1 MECDLS
7 YVSLMN
13 PFFPSL
19 LWVMVFITAVD
30 ALTEAGVCL
39 GDWIG
44 AGGSSQ
50 GKAGTEGR
58 RGLS

>member
-1 MECDLS
+1 
-7 YVSLMN
+7 
-13 PFFPSL
+13 
-19 LWVMVFITAVD
+19 MVFITAVD